1 MHTNLTTQETELVA
15 ILRGPKLSDKR
26 VREQLGLT
34 HDDAI
39 RLFHTTRTKLGS
51 DAGRESLRDAVRR
64 IFGKVTH

>member
-1 MHTNLTTQETELVA
+1 MNLTAQETALVA
-15 ILRGPKLSDKR
+15 ILRDRKVSDKR
-26 VREQLGLT
+26 IREQLGIT

-51 DAGRESLRDAVRR
+51 DPGRETLRDAVRR